1 MLARATGLFGLWLV
15 LTGAESGDLLIGAVT
30 AAAATWTS
38 VRLIPRGTVRAT
50 PAALPAIAVR
60 LLGQSIVAGVDVA
73 RRALDPRLPIRPGFV
88 SHPLRTPPGLIR
100 DAFCALASL
109 LPGTVPSGSDEDGV
123 LLVHCL
129 DVGQP
134 VLAQLAEDEAR
145 LARAL
150 GGCVDG

>member
-1 MLARATGLFGLWLV
+1 
-15 LTGAESGDLLIGAVT
+15 
-30 AAAATWTS
+30 
-38 VRLIPRGTVRAT
+38 
-50 PAALPAIAVR
+50 
-60 LLGQSIVAGVDVA
+60 
-73 RRALDPRLPIRPGFV
+73 V

-150 GGCVDG
+150 GECVDG